1 MGEQEKKAEAR
12 GGGLFVSRF
21 IHSLDTKK
29 RLTIPAQWRE
39 LIGEPQQIYVIPGL
53 GKEAC
58 LNLYP
63 AREMLPRLER
73 FRNISI
79 TDQKARSAARL
90 LASSSELVS
99 WDVQGRV
106 RIRDEL
112 LAHARLSD
120 QVLLTTGFDHFEL
133 WHPDEYERWNKG
145 VGNLQDALQYLNL

>member
-1 MGEQEKKAEAR
+1 MPGTAHNIADKQ
-12 GGGLFVSRF
+12 GGLFVSRF
-21 IHSLDTKK
+21 LHSLDPKK

-39 LIGEPQQIYVIPGL
+39 LIGEPQQIYVIPSM

-90 LASSSELVS
+90 LASSSELLA
-99 WDVQGRV
+99 WDTQGRV

-112 LAHARLSD
+112 LARARLSD
-120 QVLLTTGFDHFEL
+120 QVLMSTGFDHFEL
-133 WHPDEYERWNKG
+133 WNPAEYERWQQD
-145 VGNLQDALQYLNL
+145 VGDLQDAMQYLNL

>member
-1 MGEQEKKAEAR
+1 MAAGS
-12 GGGLFVSRF
+12 GLFVSRF
-21 IHSLDTKK
+21 IHSLDPKK
-29 RLTIPAQWRE
+29 RLTIPAQWRD

-53 GKEAC
+53 GRESC

-73 FRNISI
+73 FRNIAI
-79 TDQKARSAARL
+79 TDHKARSAARL
-90 LASSSELVS
+90 LATSSELVS

-112 LAHARLSD
+112 LAHARLTD

-133 WHPDEYERWNKG
+133 WHPAEYERWHKDM
-145 VGNLQDALQYLNL
+145 GNLEDALQYLNL